1 MWTGDVLCIYDAKCG
16 VGVEA
21 YPGCRTTDWANKS
34 HLILFLPYV
43 VGNSVMNAA
52 LRWTVIMS
60 LFRFVLKAFLA
71 E

>member
-1 MWTGDVLCIYDAKCG
+1 MCG
-16 VGVEA
+16 PGMYYAYTTQNVGLAWKHIPGVE
-21 YPGCRTTDWANKS
+21 PPTGPIR
-34 HLILFLPYV
+34 ILFLPYV